1 MEKQYVEVENGLA
14 EGGAVKPGKVAA
26 GLVQAGVDVQN
37 ETEVMGLLVNVLL
50 IFSNVLSIYCLKS
63 RQFYWAI

>member
-1 MEKQYVEVENGLA
+1 
-14 EGGAVKPGKVAA
+14 VAA